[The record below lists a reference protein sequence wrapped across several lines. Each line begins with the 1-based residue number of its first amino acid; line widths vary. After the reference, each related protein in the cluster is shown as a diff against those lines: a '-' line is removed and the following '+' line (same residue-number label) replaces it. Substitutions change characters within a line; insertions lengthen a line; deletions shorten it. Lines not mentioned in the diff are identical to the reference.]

1 MKMKKVVVLGG
12 GTGQSTLLRGLK
24 LFPMEISAVVSVCDD
39 GQSTGR
45 LREEFNTFAVG
56 DIRKV
61 IVSLSETEPL
71 FEELLNY
78 RFNTTSDL
86 NGHTVGNLLLTAL
99 GNITG
104 NMQEGIETIGK
115 VLKLRG
121 KVLPFTLDNPV
132 LMAKMKDGSI
142 VMGEHNITKSSK
154 EIEKVY
160 YEKQVTVNP
169 RVLKEIEEA
178 DLIIL
183 SMGSLYTSIIPDLLS
198 KEILDAIDQSHAK
211 IMYICNMMTQ
221 PGETDNFKAS
231 DHVRVLNR
239 YLGQK
244 KISIV
249 IANTGT
255 IPDHMLEKYRT
266 EEQKNPVIFDAENFK
281 NIEVIAKDYVS
292 VVENVIRY
300 KPNKLAL
307 DIYSYLTESEEGNVI
322 YRNR

>member
-61 IVSLSETEPL
+61 IISLSETEPL

-115 VLKLRG
+115 VLKLKG

-142 VMGEHNITKSSK
+142 VIGEHNITKSPK

-160 YEKQVTVNP
+160 YEKQVAVNP
-169 RVLKEIEEA
+169 RVLKEIKEA

-231 DHVRVLNR
+231 DHVHVLNR

-307 DIYSYLTESEEGNVI
+307 DIYSYLT
-322 YRNR
+322 